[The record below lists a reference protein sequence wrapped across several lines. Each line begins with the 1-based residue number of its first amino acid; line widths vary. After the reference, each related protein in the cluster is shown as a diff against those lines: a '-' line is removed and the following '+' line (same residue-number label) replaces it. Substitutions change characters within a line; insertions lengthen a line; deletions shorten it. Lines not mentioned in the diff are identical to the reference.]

1 MTEREQSAI
10 LTLCFMAVATDGTSE
25 LEQSEIRR
33 IADRAPNPNI
43 QLDRL
48 YQEVLQRKQS
58 LAEVVSQ
65 LVEPD
70 TGLMNE
76 EETREAG
83 RRKERHPICSAGA
96 SKEGLVSEQRWS

>member
-1 MTEREQSAI
+1 MGGGPKAPFYIALLLVVGGLVYYAMNRSDVFAPR
-10 LTLCFMAVATDGTSE
+10 GT
-25 LEQSEIRR
+25 
-33 IADRAPNPNI
+33 
-43 QLDRL
+43 
-48 YQEVLQRKQS
+48 QE
-58 LAEVVSQ
+58 
-65 LVEPD
+65 EPTGSG